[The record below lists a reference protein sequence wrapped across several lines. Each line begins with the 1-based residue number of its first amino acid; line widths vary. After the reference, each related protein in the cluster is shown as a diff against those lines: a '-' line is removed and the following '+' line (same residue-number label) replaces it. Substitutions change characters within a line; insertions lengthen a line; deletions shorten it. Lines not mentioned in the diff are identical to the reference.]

1 MKEELTMASQT
12 RSVILYELNEVPW
25 SVVDYYVEKRPDSN
39 LAALVKEG
47 QSLTTKIAN
56 DDLQPWR
63 TWPTFHTSMYGH
75 NSYDLGQDPS
85 SFRGEPLWDVA
96 ERAGLSV
103 GLFGALQ
110 SWPPRPFKS
119 GGFFVPDTFAQD
131 AKAYPP
137 ALQRFQEFNLSMTS
151 DNNFTSDAPLSPKT
165 LLGTG
170 VDLIR
175 QGLTPKS
182 AVTLASHLASERKDK
197 RYKSLRP
204 SMQVLP
210 SFDLFWRLHRKNQP
224 RLSVFFTNH
233 VASMMHRFW
242 GDTMPGYTD
251 ANDYVADDVFGSF
264 IIKAMDFA
272 DGQLGRIRRYLKS
285 HPDTVLVVAASMGQ
299 GPVES
304 NFTDRGLF
312 IVESHD
318 QLVSRLGLKPA
329 EPGRAMY
336 PHVALVF
343 ADADAAQ
350 EALAPL
356 ESVTAEGG
364 SPIFGRFRV
373 EGKTVTFGIPL
384 ADESCDMSTLLEFTP
399 VGATA
404 PVTGKPAEVG
414 LGFRA
419 RVGGDN
425 TGYHVPEGMLL
436 AVGGG
441 LTPDASRREVDV
453 LDVAPSLLVNVLGV
467 EAGPT
472 MEGSPS
478 LFAVHAAAQRG

>member
-1 MKEELTMASQT
+1 MTMGSQT
-12 RSVILYELNEVPW
+12 RNVILYELNEVPW
-25 SVVDYYVEKRPDSN
+25 SVVDYYVAKRPASN
-39 LAALVKEG
+39 LAALLREG
-47 QSLTTKIAN
+47 QSLTTTN
-56 DDLQPWR
+56 SSDDLQPWR
-63 TWPTFHTSMYGH
+63 TWPTFHTSMYDH
-75 NSYDLGQDPS
+75 NSYDLGQDPT

-103 GLFGALQ
+103 GLFGPLQ

-131 AKAYPP
+131 SQAYP
-137 ALQRFQEFNLSMTS
+137 ASLQRFQEFNLSMTS

-182 AVTLASHLASERKDK
+182 AVTLAGHLASERKDK

-210 SFDLFWRLHRKNQP
+210 SFDLFWKLHRKNQP

-264 IIKAMDFA
+264 ILKAMDFA
-272 DGQLGRIRRYLKS
+272 DGQLGRIRKYLKG
-285 HPDTVLVVAASMGQ
+285 HPETVLVVAASMGQ

-312 IVESHD
+312 ILEDHER
-318 QLVSRLGLKPA
+318 LVSRLGLKPA
-329 EPGRAMY
+329 ELGRTMY
-336 PHVALVF
+336 PHLSLVF
-343 ADADAAQ
+343 ADEVAAK

-364 SPIFGRFRV
+364 SPIFSRFRV

-384 ADESCDMSTLLEFTP
+384 ADESCDMSTRLVFTP
-399 VGATA
+399 VGASES
-404 PVTGKPAEVG
+404 VTGTPAEVG
-414 LGFRA
+414 LSFRP

-425 TGYHVPEGMLL
+425 TAYHVPEGILL

-441 LTPDASRREVDV
+441 LTPDTSRREVDV

-467 EAGPT
+467 EPGSL

-478 LFAVHAAAQRG
+478 LFAAHASAHRG

>member
-1 MKEELTMASQT
+1 
-12 RSVILYELNEVPW
+12 
-25 SVVDYYVEKRPDSN
+25 
-39 LAALVKEG
+39 
-47 QSLTTKIAN
+47 
-56 DDLQPWR
+56 
-63 TWPTFHTSMYGH
+63 MYDH
-75 NSYDLGQDPS
+75 NSFDLGQDPA

-103 GLFGALQ
+103 GLFGPLQ
-110 SWPPRPFKS
+110 SWPPRPVQERRLLRARHVRP
-119 GGFFVPDTFAQD
+119 GQQD
-131 AKAYPP
+131 LSPES
-137 ALQRFQEFNLSMTS
+137 LQRFQEFNLSMTS

-170 VDLIR
+170 VDLVR

-182 AVTLASHLASERKDK
+182 AATLASHLASERKDK

-272 DGQLGRIRRYLKS
+272 DGQLGRIRKYLKT
-285 HPDTVLVVAASMGQ
+285 HPETVLVVAASMGQ

-312 IVESHD
+312 ILDDHER
-318 QLVSRLGLKPA
+318 LVSRLGLKPA
-329 EPGRAMY
+329 EPGRTMY

-343 ADADAAQ
+343 ADEAAAQ

-364 SPIFGRFRV
+364 SPIFSRFRV

-384 ADESCDMSTLLEFTP
+384 ADESCDMSTRLEFTP
-399 VGATA
+399 ARRHRPRDRHAPPRSGSASGRVSAATTPATTCRRASCWPSAAACA
-404 PVTGKPAEVG
+404 PDT
-414 LGFRA
+414 
-419 RVGGDN
+419 
-425 TGYHVPEGMLL
+425 
-436 AVGGG
+436 
-441 LTPDASRREVDV
+441 SRREVDV

-467 EAGPT
+467 ESGPM
-472 MEGSPS
+472 MEGSPT
-478 LFAVHAAAQRG
+478 LFAVHAEAQRG

>member
-1 MKEELTMASQT
+1 MGSQT
-12 RSVILYELNEVPW
+12 RNVILYELNEVPW
-25 SVVDYYVEKRPDSN
+25 SVVDYYVSHRPESN
-39 LAALVKEG
+39 LAALIAEG
-47 QSLTTKIAN
+47 QSLTTVIES

-63 TWPTFHTSMYGH
+63 TWPTFHTSMYDH
-75 NSYDLGQDPS
+75 NSFDLGQDPA

-103 GLFGALQ
+103 GLFGPLQ
-110 SWPPRPFKS
+110 SWPPRPFTS
-119 GGFFVPDTFAQD
+119 GGFFVPDTFAKD
-131 AKAYPP
+131 AKTYPSS
-137 ALQRFQEFNLSMTS
+137 LQRFQEFNLSMTS
-151 DNNFTSDAPLSPKT
+151 DNNFTSDAPLNVKT

-170 VDLIR
+170 VDLVR
-175 QGLTPKS
+175 LGLTPKS
-182 AVTLASHLASERKDK
+182 AVTLASHLASEQKDA

-210 SFDLFWRLHRKNQP
+210 SFDLFWRLYKKNEP
-224 RLSVFFTNH
+224 RLAVFFTNH

-242 GDTMPGYTD
+242 GDTMPGYTE

-264 IIKAMDFA
+264 ILKAMDFA
-272 DGQLGRIRRYLKS
+272 DDQLGRIRRYLKK
-285 HPDTVLVVAASMGQ
+285 HPETMLVIAASMGQ

-312 IVESHD
+312 ILDDHER
-318 QLVSRLGLKPA
+318 LVSRLGLKPA
-329 EPGRAMY
+329 ELGRTMY

-343 ADADAAQ
+343 ADETAAQ

-364 SPIFGRFRV
+364 SPIFSRFRV

-384 ADESCDMSTLLEFTP
+384 ADEACDMSTRLEFTP
-399 VGATA
+399 VGASA
-404 PVTGKPAEVG
+404 AVTGTPGEVG
-414 LGFRA
+414 LSFRP

-425 TGYHVPEGMLL
+425 TGYHVPEGILV

-441 LTPDASRREVDV
+441 LAPDASRREVDV

-467 EAGPT
+467 ESGSQ
-472 MEGSPS
+472 MEGSPT
-478 LFAVHAAAQRG
+478 LFAMHAAAQRG